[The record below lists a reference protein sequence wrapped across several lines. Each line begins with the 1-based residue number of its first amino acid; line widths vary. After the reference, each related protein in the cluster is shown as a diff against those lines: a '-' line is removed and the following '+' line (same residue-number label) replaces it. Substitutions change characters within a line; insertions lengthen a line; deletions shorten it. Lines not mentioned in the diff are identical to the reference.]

1 MSKKKKNKRQD
12 ICMSDAAKKTMAE
25 YGKEVQDFIRDGL
38 RDPYDAHSATLPF
51 LASHHATEGF
61 KKGYEVGRR
70 EEREK
75 AFNPIKFIEQFGS
88 EASELARKYG
98 LYLHVSDINME
109 APGHSHPCSATV
121 NVGIKCFATTGSV
134 KEAFI
139 NWKD

>member
-1 MSKKKKNKRQD
+1 
-12 ICMSDAAKKTMAE
+12 MSDAAEKAMNQ
-25 YGKEVQDFIRDGL
+25 YGKEVHDSLDANF
-38 RDPYDAHSATLPF
+38 RDPSNPHNITVQSLSTHFAKD
-51 LASHHATEGF
+51 GF
-61 KKGYEVGRR
+61 KKGYDYGRR

-75 AFNPIKFIEQFGS
+75 AFNHIKFIEQFGS

-98 LYLHVSDINME
+98 LYFHVSDVNME

-121 NVGIKCFATTGSV
+121 NVGIKCFATTGSI

>member
-1 MSKKKKNKRQD
+1 MSKKKKNKGIR
-12 ICMSDAAKKTMAE
+12 MSDAAERAMNQ
-25 YGKEVQDFIRDGL
+25 YGKEVHDSLDANF
-38 RDPYDAHSATLPF
+38 RDPSNPHNITVQSLSTHFAKD
-51 LASHHATEGF
+51 GF
-61 KKGYEVGRR
+61 KKGYDYGRR

>member
-1 MSKKKKNKRQD
+1 MSKKKKNKGIR
-12 ICMSDAAKKTMAE
+12 MSDAAEKAMNQ
-25 YGKEVQDFIRDGL
+25 YGKEVHDSLDANF
-38 RDPYDAHSATLPF
+38 RDPSNPHNIMVQSLSTHFAKD
-51 LASHHATEGF
+51 GF
-61 KKGYEVGRR
+61 KKGYDYGRR

-75 AFNPIKFIEQFGS
+75 AFNPIKFIGQFGS

-98 LYLHVSDINME
+98 LYFHVSDVNME

-121 NVGIKCFATTGSV
+121 NVGIKCFATTGSI

>member
-1 MSKKKKNKRQD
+1 MSKKRKKRN
-12 ICMSDAAKKTMAE
+12 IGMTEGAKNAMND
-25 YGKEVQDFIRDGL
+25 YGKQVFDHLDSNF
-38 RDPYDAHSATLPF
+38 RDPNDPHNITVQSLSTHFAK
-51 LASHHATEGF
+51 EGF
-61 KKGYEVGRR
+61 KKGYDYGRR

-98 LYLHVSDINME
+98 LYFHVSDVNME
-109 APGHSHPCSATV
+109 APCHSHPCSATV
-121 NVGIKCFATTGSV
+121 NVGIKCFATTESV

>member
-1 MSKKKKNKRQD
+1 MSKKKKNKGIR
-12 ICMSDAAKKTMAE
+12 MSDAAEKAMNQ
-25 YGKEVQDFIRDGL
+25 YGKEVHDSLDANF
-38 RDPYDAHSATLPF
+38 RDPSNPHNIMVQSLSTHFAKD
-51 LASHHATEGF
+51 GF
-61 KKGYEVGRR
+61 KKGYDYGRR

-88 EASELARKYG
+88 EVSELARKYG
-98 LYLHVSDINME
+98 LYFHVSGVNME

-121 NVGIKCFATTGSV
+121 NVCIKCFATTGSI

>member
-1 MSKKKKNKRQD
+1 MSKRKKNKGVR
-12 ICMSDAAKKTMAE
+12 MSDAAEKAMNQ
-25 YGKEVQDFIRDGL
+25 YGKEVHDSLDANF
-38 RDPYDAHSATLPF
+38 RDPSNPHNITVQSLSTHFAKD
-51 LASHHATEGF
+51 GF
-61 KKGYEVGRR
+61 KKGYDYGRR

-98 LYLHVSDINME
+98 LYFHVSDVNME

-121 NVGIKCFATTGSV
+121 NVGIKCFATTGSI

>member
-1 MSKKKKNKRQD
+1 MSKKKKNKGIR
-12 ICMSDAAKKTMAE
+12 MSDAAEKAMNQ
-25 YGKEVQDFIRDGL
+25 YGREVHDSLDANF
-38 RDPYDAHSATLPF
+38 RDPSNPHNITVQSLSTHFAKD
-51 LASHHATEGF
+51 GF
-61 KKGYEVGRR
+61 KKGYDYGRR

-75 AFNPIKFIEQFGS
+75 AFNPIKFIEQFGN

>member
-1 MSKKKKNKRQD
+1 MSKRKKNKGIR
-12 ICMSDAAKKTMAE
+12 MSDAAEKAMNQ
-25 YGKEVQDFIRDGL
+25 YGKEVHDSL
-38 RDPYDAHSATLPF
+38 DANFRYPSNPHNITVQSLSTHFAKD
-51 LASHHATEGF
+51 GF
-61 KKGYEVGRR
+61 KKGYDYGRR

-98 LYLHVSDINME
+98 LYFHVSDVNME

-121 NVGIKCFATTGSV
+121 NVGIKCFATTGSI

>member
-1 MSKKKKNKRQD
+1 MSKRKKNKGIR
-12 ICMSDAAKKTMAE
+12 MSDAAEKAMNQ
-25 YGKEVQDFIRDGL
+25 YGKEVHDSLDANF
-38 RDPYDAHSATLPF
+38 RDPSNPHNITVQSLSTHFAKD
-51 LASHHATEGF
+51 GF
-61 KKGYEVGRR
+61 KKGYDYGRR

-75 AFNPIKFIEQFGS
+75 AFNPIKFIEQFGR

-98 LYLHVSDINME
+98 LYFHVSDVNME

-121 NVGIKCFATTGSV
+121 NVGIKCFATTGSI

>member
-1 MSKKKKNKRQD
+1 MSKKKKNKGIR
-12 ICMSDAAKKTMAE
+12 MSDAAEKAMNQ
-25 YGKEVQDFIRDGL
+25 YGKEVHDSLDANF
-38 RDPYDAHSATLPF
+38 RDPSNPHNITLQSLSTHF
-51 LASHHATEGF
+51 AKDGF
-61 KKGYEVGRR
+61 KKGYDYGRR

-98 LYLHVSDINME
+98 LYFHVSDINME

-134 KEAFI
+134 KEAFV

>member
-1 MSKKKKNKRQD
+1 MSKKKKNKGIR
-12 ICMSDAAKKTMAE
+12 MSDAAEKAMNQ
-25 YGKEVQDFIRDGL
+25 YGKEVHDSLDANF
-38 RDPYDAHSATLPF
+38 RDPSNPHNITVQSLSTHFAKD
-51 LASHHATEGF
+51 GF
-61 KKGYEVGRR
+61 KKGYDYGRR

-109 APGHSHPCSATV
+109 APGNSHPCSATV

>member
-1 MSKKKKNKRQD
+1 MSKRKKNKGIR
-12 ICMSDAAKKTMAE
+12 MSDAAEKAMNQ
-25 YGKEVQDFIRDGL
+25 YGKEVHDSLDANF
-38 RDPYDAHSATLPF
+38 RDPSNPHNITVQSLSTHFAKD
-51 LASHHATEGF
+51 GF
-61 KKGYEVGRR
+61 KKGYDYGRR

-98 LYLHVSDINME
+98 LYFHVSDVNME

-121 NVGIKCFATTGSV
+121 NVGIKCFATTGSI

>member
-1 MSKKKKNKRQD
+1 MSKKRKKRN
-12 ICMSDAAKKTMAE
+12 IGMTEGAKKAMND
-25 YGKEVQDFIRDGL
+25 YGKQVFDQLDSNF
-38 RDPYDAHSATLPF
+38 RDPNDPHNITVQSLSTHFAK
-51 LASHHATEGF
+51 EGF
-61 KKGYEVGRR
+61 KKGYDYGRR

-98 LYLHVSDINME
+98 LYFHVSDVNME

>member
-1 MSKKKKNKRQD
+1 MLYFS
-12 ICMSDAAKKTMAE
+12 T
-25 YGKEVQDFIRDGL
+25 
-38 RDPYDAHSATLPF
+38 
-51 LASHHATEGF
+51 
-61 KKGYEVGRR
+61 
-70 EEREK
+70 
-75 AFNPIKFIEQFGS
+75 IKFIEQFGS

-98 LYLHVSDINME
+98 LYLHVSDIKME

>member
-1 MSKKKKNKRQD
+1 MSKRRKKRNIGMTEGAKNAMND
-12 ICMSDAAKKTMAE
+12 
-25 YGKEVQDFIRDGL
+25 YGKQVFNQLDSSF
-38 RDPYDAHSATLPF
+38 RDPNDPHNITVQSLSTHFAK
-51 LASHHATEGF
+51 EGF
-61 KKGYEVGRR
+61 KKGYDYGKR

-75 AFNPIKFIEQFGS
+75 AFNPIKFIGQFGS

-109 APGHSHPCSATV
+109 APGYSHPCSATV

>member
-1 MSKKKKNKRQD
+1 MSKKKKNKGIR
-12 ICMSDAAKKTMAE
+12 MSDAAEKAMNQ
-25 YGKEVQDFIRDGL
+25 YGKEVHDSLDANF
-38 RDPYDAHSATLPF
+38 RDPSNPHNITVQSLSTHFAKD
-51 LASHHATEGF
+51 GF
-61 KKGYEVGRR
+61 KKGYDYGRR